1 MSERKDRAK
10 QRGKAMRP
18 GDYVMEV
25 IQDLTC
31 PICLEFYTYPIILP
45 CSHVLC
51 RRPCAENIFEVNFIR
66 CPVCRDNCYITGGIT
81 SLPRVIP
88 LESII
93 EKVRAERKKRAGL
106 RKLAGSALQA
116 DISSDSVSSSGRE
129 TLREVTSTP
138 WTVPNTPIVTSG
150 SIVTQQP
157 PSSRDHYRPQNSSA
171 LRGASVACEEL
182 LDDYQRIMRSLDNPP
197 NVTALF
203 RNRNLTATSNG
214 FSTPSPASP
223 TNPSL
228 DPALA
233 VSLHRRS
240 ESPFSATPTN
250 DVTAESTGTI
260 IVDHEIE
267 DIFCAPHS
275 RNLDPCDFSPIQ
287 STPRTLNPTSDFAEG
302 SILGNANNVS
312 TCSSQLPE
320 SEVVSR
326 SEGRSSSL
334 GHIAGSPH
342 PREADETSTG
352 RDTPRI
358 ADESSGFAEAVV
370 IKHELQGELARLS
383 DVQCRLLLYLTSYRD
398 TAQRFQSYLLQDRSQ
413 VTSELDSLLAEIETR
428 RNVLEERVTGAQR
441 EVVAEEADV
450 TAATEKLLQSTQR
463 LASFADQAVSAPPEV
478 LQQTGPAILQE

>member
-1 MSERKDRAK
+1 M
-10 QRGKAMRP
+10 
-18 GDYVMEV
+18 
-25 IQDLTC
+25 
-31 PICLEFYTYPIILP
+31 
-45 CSHVLC
+45 
-51 RRPCAENIFEVNFIR
+51 
-66 CPVCRDNCYITGGIT
+66 
-81 SLPRVIP
+81 
-88 LESII
+88 
-93 EKVRAERKKRAGL
+93 
-106 RKLAGSALQA
+106 
-116 DISSDSVSSSGRE
+116 
-129 TLREVTSTP
+129 
-138 WTVPNTPIVTSG
+138 
-150 SIVTQQP
+150 
-157 PSSRDHYRPQNSSA
+157 
-171 LRGASVACEEL
+171 ACEEL
-182 LDDYQRIMRSLDNPP
+182 LDDYQRIMRSLDDPP

-370 IKHELQGELARLS
+370 IK
-383 DVQCRLLLYLTSYRD
+383 V
-398 TAQRFQSYLLQDRSQ
+398 
-413 VTSELDSLLAEIETR
+413 
-428 RNVLEERVTGAQR
+428 
-441 EVVAEEADV
+441 
-450 TAATEKLLQSTQR
+450 K
-463 LASFADQAVSAPPEV
+463 
-478 LQQTGPAILQE
+478 